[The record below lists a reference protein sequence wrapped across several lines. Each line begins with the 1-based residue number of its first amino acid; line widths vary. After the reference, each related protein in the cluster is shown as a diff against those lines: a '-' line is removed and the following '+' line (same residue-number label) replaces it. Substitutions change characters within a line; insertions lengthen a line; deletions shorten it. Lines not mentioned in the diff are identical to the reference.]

1 VVNSSVST
9 RIPSQER
16 SNFRP
21 KKVDSLSLDREKFSG
36 ARKGYSLCRFLNF
49 GTPALPIGSV
59 RLADGRSVGRW
70 GPRRPAG
77 IGKNFFVG
85 FSGQS
90 QPLGRCFSKG
100 EAAKQI
106 EGLLLSGLPHT
117 QVLFLRRSRVGRSGA
132 LLVNRRGR
140 SEASVG
146 RSVQLRPNR
155 WEALRDPCTL

>member
-1 VVNSSVST
+1 MSFFFVCYGRLCLTCAGAEDWHRIAAISASHRFGSVSW
-9 RIPSQER
+9 R
-16 SNFRP
+16 S
-21 KKVDSLSLDREKFSG
+21 V
-36 ARKGYSLCRFLNF
+36 
-49 GTPALPIGSV
+49 
-59 RLADGRSVGRW
+59 SVGRW

-117 QVLFLRRSRVGRSGA
+117 QVLFLLSVARRSVGGSSGQSA
-132 LLVNRRGR
+132 R
-140 SEASVG
+140 SVG
-146 RSVQLRPNR
+146 GVRRSVGPTATEPVGSAGRNTAKEPLNMFTVNTK
-155 WEALRDPCTL
+155 LYNV